1 MKRNLRELLS
11 LYGILLLGGLVM
23 AFPFYYMVVTS
34 LKSGTEA
41 NLSTPTLFVK
51 SPTVEAYRDLLQ
63 NDLVYRSAFNSFAIA
78 LIQTLG
84 SLLFCTLAGYAFA
97 KHQFAGKNFL
107 FLLLL
112 ATMMI
117 PGAVL
122 LVPGF
127 LLFRDFGWLDTW
139 APLIVPGLGGAF
151 GVFLARQFI
160 EKIPNSLIEAA
171 HLQGCSEF
179 MIYWRMIV
187 PLSKPL
193 IATLAILTFLGSW
206 NSFLGPLL
214 YLLNEK
220 LYTLPLVISLL
231 QGRFPGRDNVQMAG
245 AVISIVPVLILFFIL
260 QKQVVESLAHTGLK
274 DG

>member
-1 MKRNLRELLS
+1 VKRNLRELLS